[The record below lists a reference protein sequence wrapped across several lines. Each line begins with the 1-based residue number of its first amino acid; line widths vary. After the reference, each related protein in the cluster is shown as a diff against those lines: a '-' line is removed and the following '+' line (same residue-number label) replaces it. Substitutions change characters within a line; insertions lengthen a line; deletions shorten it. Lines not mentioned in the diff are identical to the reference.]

1 LNQVKNLLFLVI
13 KSPAYLLYLLDE
25 LMEGLLLLSP
35 LPVVR
40 QLELVLHFLQALV
53 IHCGISLFQGV
64 FKLQMPLGNGL
75 YLLRSNDLLIF

>member
-1 LNQVKNLLFLVI
+1 VVVKAH
-13 KSPAYLLYLLDE
+13 AYPLYLLDE
-25 LMEGLLLLSP
+25 LVEGLLLLCP

-53 IHCGISLFQGV
+53 IHRGISLFQGV

-75 YLLRSNDLLIF
+75 